1 MVTRLYYSE
10 TYWRDLRILILE
22 GGIMKVTVRE
32 MREADDAT
40 LDELYAHEEVAKTI
54 WTQENAE
61 SWIPEFR
68 RSQKGSYYFTI
79 LVDGKIAGG
88 IYLEGPSRCRSSYSV
103 GFALGREFWG
113 QGICTEALKQVV
125 KVAFDELKIHK
136 LFGDNDSDT
145 PASGRVF
152 EKAGFRQE
160 GVFREHVFKEGRY
173 IDIIKW
179 GLINVASE
187 EHH

>member
-1 MVTRLYYSE
+1 MIWKGEIMEVT
-10 TYWRDLRILILE
+10 I
-22 GGIMKVTVRE
+22 RE
-32 MREADDAT
+32 MRKADDSA

-54 WTQENAE
+54 WTPENAE
-61 SWIPEFR
+61 SWIPDFR
-68 RSQKGSYYFTI
+68 KSMKDGYYFTI

-125 KVAFDELKIHK
+125 RIAFDELKIHK

-152 EKAGFRQE
+152 EKVGFKQE
-160 GVFREHVFKEGRY
+160 GVFREHVFKEGGY
-173 IDIIKW
+173 IDIIHW
-179 GLINVASE
+179 GLINPASE

>member
-1 MVTRLYYSE
+1 MRVTIR
-10 TYWRDLRILILE
+10 E
-22 GGIMKVTVRE
+22 GK
-32 MREADDAT
+32 EADKAT
-40 LDELYAHEEVAKTI
+40 LDELYAHPEVLKQI
-54 WTQENAE
+54 WIPANAE

-68 RSQKGSYYFTI
+68 KSMKGGYYFTI
-79 LVDGKIAGG
+79 LVDGKIAGDIG
-88 IYLEGPSRCRSSYSV
+88 LDSPSRCRSSYCV

-152 EKAGFRQE
+152 EKAGFKQE
-160 GVFREHVFKEGRY
+160 GVFREHVFKEDKY
-173 IDIIKW
+173 IDIINW
-179 GLINVASE
+179 RLINSASE